1 MAKVTSKLQ
10 VTIPKGLAER
20 FGISPGDEIDWQAAG
35 EAIRIAPAGRSRPG
49 ASTHARLRAF
59 DRATARRDAR
69 QEETSQPRGRTRG
82 WTREQLYERRVRAR
96 SR

>member
-10 VTIPKGLAER
+10 VTIPKALADLY
-20 FGISPGDEIDWQAAG
+20 GISPGDEIEWQAAG

-49 ASTHARLRAF
+49 TSTEARLRAF

-69 QEETSQPRGRTRG
+69 REEISEPRGRTRG
-82 WTREQLYERRVRAR
+82 WTREQLYERPTHAR